1 MEFLR
6 ATGIEALQDYGT
18 LSQGQKD
25 LLRWGAQ
32 ILQDC
37 PVLFI
42 DEPGVHLDPD
52 HREFLLEGL
61 RLERQRGKTIVMA
74 AQHPTDFPRDCGR
87 LLLLKEGKVAF
98 EGTAQEFLKGEHHRK
113 IWNSNKRSPVPGW

>member
-1 MEFLR
+1 MN
-6 ATGIEALQDYGT
+6 
-18 LSQGQKD
+18 
-25 LLRWGAQ
+25 
-32 ILQDC
+32 
-37 PVLFI
+37 PVCIWIRTTENSFWKVCAWK
-42 DEPGVHLDPD
+42 GK
-52 HREFLLEGL
+52 G
-61 RLERQRGKTIVMA
+61 GKTIVMA